1 MKMVEIRYNKEVKEL
16 EKLNARLESA
26 KKAYNKKLETA
37 KKYGVENWTNED
49 RHEWS
54 KTVEKTENGFFV
66 NKSDGKIN
74 GAWFDMVCA
83 EREVKDVEKAIERAE
98 KRLEHAEI
106 KMNEHL
112 EEISK
117 IEDAKKRE
125 ELWKADFEKEQKEW
139 AKDGI
144 TLEARYNGITPNGKR
159 FFIDRNNGE
168 TFRSLHCFTLT
179 IDGETIFTS
188 GEFWRAYME
197 IKRR

>member
-16 EKLNARLESA
+16 EKLNARLERA

-54 KTVEKTENGFFV
+54 KTVKKTENGFLV
-66 NKSDGKIN
+66 NNSDIKIV
-74 GAWFDMVCA
+74 GAWFELQCA
-83 EREVKDVEKAIERAE
+83 KDEVKDVEKAIERAE
-98 KRLEHAEI
+98 KRLEHAEM
-106 KMNEHL
+106 KMNEHF

-125 ELWKADFEKEQKEW
+125 ELWQADFEKEQKEW

-144 TLEARYNGITPNGKR
+144 KLEARYNGVTPSGKR
-159 FFIDRNNGE
+159 FFIDRNNGA
-168 TFRSLHCFTLT
+168 TYRSLHCFTLT

-188 GEFWRAYME
+188 GEFWRAYLE
-197 IKRR
+197 IKRA